1 MRFQVQVYHGGEP
14 GPRCIVSGLELQQ
27 QRVSVLVAIASR
39 RHVRSCS
46 PRAAA
51 HAQHPVDV
59 VCFVQISRSATV
71 SNELRVVI
79 CRSDF
84 A

>member
-46 PRAAA
+46 PRVLHHTLTLLTS
-51 HAQHPVDV
+51 HA
-59 VCFVQISRSATV
+59 
-71 SNELRVVI
+71 L
-79 CRSDF
+79 CRSR
-84 A
+84 

>member
-46 PRAAA
+46 PRVL
-51 HAQHPVDV
+51 QHMLTLLTS
-59 VCFVQISRSATV
+59 CALCRSRGALT
-71 SNELRVVI
+71 NEVRRVI
-79 CRSDF
+79 CRADF
-84 A
+84 P